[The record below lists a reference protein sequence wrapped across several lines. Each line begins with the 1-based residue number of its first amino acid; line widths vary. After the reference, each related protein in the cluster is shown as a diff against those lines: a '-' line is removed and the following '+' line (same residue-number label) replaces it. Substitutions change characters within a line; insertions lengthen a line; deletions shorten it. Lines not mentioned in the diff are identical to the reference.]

1 MFRSFDKGRSPM
13 EGSVMQATTPAEV
26 LAKLIEK
33 GHGPAIALARREY
46 EQYADAS
53 GINHRRT
60 HIDPDA
66 ITYRRGRWH
75 AAVKMLALLA
85 DLEVSTEEPD
95 LLEFAHALSAYSP
108 E

>member
-1 MFRSFDKGRSPM
+1 M
-13 EGSVMQATTPAEV
+13 EAEVAQVTTPAEV

-33 GHGPAIALARREY
+33 GHGPAIAAARREY
-46 EQYADAS
+46 EEWEHAAGFDR
-53 GINHRRT
+53 HRR
-60 HIDPDA
+60 HIDANA

-75 AAVKMLALLA
+75 AAVKMLAVLA
-85 DLEVSTEEPD
+85 GMEFSNEEPD